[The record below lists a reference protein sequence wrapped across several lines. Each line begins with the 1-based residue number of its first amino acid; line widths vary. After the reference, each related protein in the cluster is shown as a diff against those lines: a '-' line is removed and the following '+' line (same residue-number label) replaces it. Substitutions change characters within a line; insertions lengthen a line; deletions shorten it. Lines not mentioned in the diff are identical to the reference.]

1 MGLLRPNHGAGLGF
15 GEAENNFG
23 WQHAVIS
30 DHVRNPRHAKEQ
42 KFFASFFQK
51 RRPCFLLD
59 SCQVTGSD
67 ATTNRGRGMVFG
79 TTKES
84 KFFFFE
90 KKKQKTFVSGA
101 VQATML

>member
-1 MGLLRPNHGAGLGF
+1 
-15 GEAENNFG
+15 
-23 WQHAVIS
+23 
-30 DHVRNPRHAKEQ
+30 
-42 KFFASFFQK
+42 
-51 RRPCFLLD
+51 
-59 SCQVTGSD
+59 VTGSD